1 MNENLKVK
9 LTKKA
14 CLPIKVATTILT
26 VIFLIFV
33 LRISKLGPLTV
44 EMYNSYNLETP
55 SLVKSLS
62 DIINTFQNNT
72 LTGILICI
80 GMLGIVVILNILWE
94 YIAKKIINNSKLET
108 EVLEK
113 KVDKFKNIATI
124 SISIVLIMCF
134 GLIYIGVYR
143 AMADIY
149 MNSFIFDASTM

>member
-1 MNENLKVK
+1 MDEKLKVK

-14 CLPIKVATTILT
+14 CLPIKVATIIL
-26 VIFLIFV
+26 IIEFLIV
-33 LRISKLGPLTV
+33 LLRITKMIPLTV

-62 DIINTFQNNT
+62 NIIEAFQNNT

-80 GMLGIVVILNILWE
+80 GILGVVVIINILWE

>member
-1 MNENLKVK
+1 MDENLKVK

-14 CLPIKVATTILT
+14 CLPIKVATIVL
-26 VIFLIFV
+26 IIEFLIFLLEITEMIPV
-33 LRISKLGPLTV
+33 TV

-55 SLVKSLS
+55 GLVKSLS
-62 DIINTFQNNT
+62 NIIDAFQNNT

-80 GMLGIVVILNILWE
+80 GILGVVVILNILWK
-94 YIAKKIINNSKLET
+94 YIAKKIINNSKLEI

-134 GLIYIGVYR
+134 GLICISVCK
-143 AMADIY
+143 AMIDIY
-149 MNSFIFDASTM
+149 MNSFLFEINPL